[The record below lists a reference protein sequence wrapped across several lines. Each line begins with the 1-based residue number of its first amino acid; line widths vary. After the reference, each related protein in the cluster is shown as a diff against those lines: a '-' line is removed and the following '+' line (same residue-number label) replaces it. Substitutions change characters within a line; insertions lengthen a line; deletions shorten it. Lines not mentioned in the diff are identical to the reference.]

1 MSKALRITA
10 IASFSLILFSCTI
23 RHKEGGSCDYNTADV
38 AVYDA
43 DTAIYMINAPV
54 NMHPWLA
61 NGLSKDVTDLLS
73 DYDVNELKEAKGD
86 TLPGLLQV
94 ITKGTCTPIQLS
106 LK

>member
-1 MSKALRITA
+1 MTKAIRIA
-10 IASFSLILFSCTI
+10 GLVAVSIALFSCNI
-23 RHKEGGSCDYNTADV
+23 RHKEGGPCDYNSADV

-61 NGLSKDVTDLLS
+61 NGLSKDVTDMLS
-73 DYDVNELKEAKGD
+73 EYDINELRESQKD
-86 TLPGLLQV
+86 TLPATLQV
-94 ITKGTCTPIQLS
+94 ITEGTCTPIQLS